1 MSLITHN
8 HLNKDSILETN
19 NDGSLI
25 IFGSLNDL
33 NENVGPKIMKK
44 VSSLK
49 TSFTNKIKPQKEL
62 ASNLDKIKANYK
74 ESKPPSYENTSGFEL
89 QNDMSQAI
97 LNTLLISKKLKEV
110 SIEKVIY
117 NAFNHYANPT
127 CTRFKNK
134 ECDIELQLLNHTND
148 PNTRNHSVVSKSSI
162 DTVFSKRN
170 HANSISSYTKRKSSI
185 VTSVIEE
192 LNSMKQLLADDTK
205 TLNSA
210 NSANDSKNNNLFVD
224 KYLNTTIFESPET
237 SENRLDLPDG
247 SSPLDTDLEISNHK
261 TLNDEYEVA
270 LNKNPN
276 VILFPTVNCKNPSSN
291 NQFLQSIRRL
301 SQMSSDENANFIEDE
316 SYPDNE
322 DNDESTALVREQSR
336 YSDVSDND
344 TREIDNSK
352 NEITLLKNKKS
363 ILKGKI
369 KIKDPHSSHALLF
382 SNLKVK
388 LCGYKLIYDHSV
400 LIDDSDNVVKK
411 YNNLS
416 PDTESVRGLR
426 ITKPFVTKE
435 IDILTNHD
443 GVLCVLDEKDIFF
456 EYVLDSTEFPSTLD
470 CQYGKIEYR
479 LELYSNI
486 VNVGN
491 VILTENV
498 TILKTLEP
506 KVCNLIDQ
514 NDSVYKLNNS
524 LNVNNKRSTDNGQI
538 YKLRYKDLQ
547 QFGFNIQ
554 SLVDEDEYLK
564 KEHLFNY
571 MKEHQSCLKNADYLE
586 SELRQPKIFYDIF
599 LSSKTIIMNEPFQF
613 YFAIKKAL
621 HCKNRWFITECTLTL
636 EQHYCFPYT
645 KEVYNKD
652 YEHSKIDKKK
662 YKKIFVHSV
671 CELKPKLKE
680 EKESVLIEDAVIS
693 SDLAFYNGL
702 FDEYKDYYKKNTMDN
717 IIPHYDELN
726 TLKPEVNKEIKRLI
740 SVTHKLRINI
750 GLECDRSA
758 VEKKGVKL
766 KKQFSM
772 SLPVYVI
779 TSSMYSTMILPE
791 YIE

>member
-1 MSLITHN
+1 MSLITYHS
-8 HLNKDSILETN
+8 LNKDCILEN
-19 NDGSLI
+19 NDDGSLI

-33 NENVGPKIMKK
+33 DENVGPKIMKK

-49 TSFTNKIKPQKEL
+49 TSLTNKIKPQKEL
-62 ASNLDKIKANYK
+62 ALNLNKLKTNYIK
-74 ESKPPSYENTSGFEL
+74 SKPPNYENISHFEL
-89 QNDMSQAI
+89 QNDMNQI
-97 LNTLLISKKLKEV
+97 IMNTLMMSKKLNEAP
-110 SIEKVIY
+110 IEKIIY

-134 ECDIELQLLNHTND
+134 ACDIELFLLNHTND
-148 PNTRNHSVVSKSSI
+148 PSTKNHSLISKSSI
-162 DTVFSKRN
+162 DTVFSMRN

-192 LNSMKQLLADDTK
+192 LNSMKQLLADDTN
-205 TLNSA
+205 TLNSTSSPSD
-210 NSANDSKNNNLFVD
+210 NKQENLFVD
-224 KYLNTTIFESPET
+224 KYFNTNIFDSGET
-237 SENRLDLPDG
+237 SNISLDIQENT
-247 SSPLDTDLEISNHK
+247 SPLDTESQVSNK
-261 TLNDEYEVA
+261 KLNDEYEIA
-270 LNKNPN
+270 LNKNPK

-301 SQMSSDENANFIEDE
+301 SQMSSDETANFIEDE
-316 SYPDNE
+316 NYAEND

-336 YSDVSDND
+336 YSDVSESD
-344 TREIDNSK
+344 TREIETNKD
-352 NEITLLKNKKS
+352 EITLLKNKRS
-363 ILKGKI
+363 MLKGKI
-369 KIKDPHSSHALLF
+369 KIKNAHPSHALLF
-382 SNLKVK
+382 SNLKIK
-388 LCGYKLIYDHSV
+388 MCGYKLIYDHSV
-400 LIDDSDNVVKK
+400 LIESNNDVVKK

-416 PDTESVRGLR
+416 ADTESIGGLR

-435 IDILTNHD
+435 IDILEKYD
-443 GVLCVLDEKDIFF
+443 GFLCVLDEKDISF

-479 LELYSNI
+479 LEVYLNI

-491 VILTENV
+491 VILTDDV
-498 TILKTLEP
+498 IILKTLEP
-506 KVCNLIDQ
+506 EVCNLIDQ

-524 LNVNNKRSTDNGQI
+524 LNVNNKRSTDNGQT
-538 YKLRYKDLQ
+538 YKLRYKGMQ
-547 QFGFNIQ
+547 HFGFNIHN
-554 SLVDEDEYLK
+554 LIDEDDFLK
-564 KEHLFNY
+564 KDYFNNY
-571 MKEHQSCLKNADYLE
+571 MKEHKSCWNNIEYFE

-613 YFAIKKAL
+613 YFAIKRAPN
-621 HCKNRWFITECTLTL
+621 CKNKWFLTECTLTL

-652 YEHSKIDKKK
+652 YENLKIDKKK
-662 YKKIFVHSV
+662 YKKIFVHNV
-671 CELKPKLKE
+671 CQAKPKLKE
-680 EKESVLIEDAVIS
+680 EKESIFLADAVIS
-693 SDLAFYNGL
+693 SDLAFYRGL
-702 FDEYKDYYKKNTMDN
+702 FDEHKDYYKRNSVDTIM
-717 IIPHYDELN
+717 PHYDELN
-726 TLKPEVNKEIKRLI
+726 TLKPEINDEIKRLI

-772 SLPVYVI
+772 SIPVYVI

-791 YIE
+791 YIS